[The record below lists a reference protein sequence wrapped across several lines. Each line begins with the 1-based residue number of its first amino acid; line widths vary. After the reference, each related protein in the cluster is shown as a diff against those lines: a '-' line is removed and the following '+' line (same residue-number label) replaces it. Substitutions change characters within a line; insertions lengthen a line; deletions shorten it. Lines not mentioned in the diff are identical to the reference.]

1 MLLKDMQQK
10 YPQGQPKD
18 DEYVVQYE
26 YIYVSCFHQ
35 TTFTMLLIIYLPRK
49 LLIKIVMVEMIMMKN
64 KTCKKKHVVM

>member
-1 MLLKDMQQK
+1 MLFKDMQQK

-35 TTFTMLLIIYLPRK
+35 TTFMMFLIIY
-49 LLIKIVMVEMIMMKN
+49 
-64 KTCKKKHVVM
+64 

>member
-1 MLLKDMQQK
+1 MQQK

-35 TTFTMLLIIYLPRK
+35 TTFMMFLIIY
-49 LLIKIVMVEMIMMKN
+49 
-64 KTCKKKHVVM
+64 